1 MIKKY
6 KAVIMVTTGAVIL
19 LLDLLGVKGVVTFA
33 VGIILIIEGIDRL

>member
-1 MIKKY
+1 MIKKH

-19 LLDLLGVKGVVTFA
+19 LLDLLGIKGVVTFA

>member
-6 KAVIMVTTGAVIL
+6 KAVIMVTTGVVIL